1 MKEESIRF
9 IPIFAVIIAGL
20 FALFQIRSNNITN
33 ARLRW
38 LENFK
43 QLITDF
49 IAEITSIQLKE
60 GITKNISGTEFE
72 AQFFKDFNIKMIE
85 SYLDHLK
92 SIQNKLTLIKL
103 NLNPK
108 EELHLKLNDYITVHM
123 NLFNSLPQ
131 NKSDEIKKTEIYKKL
146 KDSENKLI
154 YIIQRLVKLE
164 WEKTK
169 RPFILRQYYFYF
181 GNGKKILNEA
191 LSIN

>member
-72 AQFFKDFNIKMIE
+72 DR
-85 SYLDHLK
+85 K
-92 SIQNKLTLIKL
+92 S
-103 NLNPK
+103 
-108 EELHLKLNDYITVHM
+108 V
-123 NLFNSLPQ
+123 
-131 NKSDEIKKTEIYKKL
+131 
-146 KDSENKLI
+146 
-154 YIIQRLVKLE
+154 V
-164 WEKTK
+164 
-169 RPFILRQYYFYF
+169 
-181 GNGKKILNEA
+181 
-191 LSIN
+191 

>member
-92 SIQNKLTLIKL
+92 SIQNKLTLI
-103 NLNPK
+103 
-108 EELHLKLNDYITVHM
+108 
-123 NLFNSLPQ
+123 
-131 NKSDEIKKTEIYKKL
+131 
-146 KDSENKLI
+146 
-154 YIIQRLVKLE
+154 
-164 WEKTK
+164 
-169 RPFILRQYYFYF
+169 
-181 GNGKKILNEA
+181 
-191 LSIN
+191 